1 MDKNDILFKSRL
13 ENKDEGALVAKS
25 KGAVLGKRIMAAM
38 CLAIM
43 LASFIEEKKSGNG
56 NVVFFAVM
64 SVFNSFLIGEY
75 IEDYRFTKKKSDL
88 FLLIIICLAALVWFG
103 LFISFMF
110 FGD

>member
-1 MDKNDILFKSRL
+1 MNKYEILQKSRL

-38 CLAIM
+38 CLAVI
-43 LASFIEEKKSGNG
+43 LASFIAEKESGNA
-56 NVVFFAVM
+56 VFAVM

-88 FLLIIICLAALVWFG
+88 FLLIIICFAALVWFG
-103 LFISFMF
+103 LFISSMF